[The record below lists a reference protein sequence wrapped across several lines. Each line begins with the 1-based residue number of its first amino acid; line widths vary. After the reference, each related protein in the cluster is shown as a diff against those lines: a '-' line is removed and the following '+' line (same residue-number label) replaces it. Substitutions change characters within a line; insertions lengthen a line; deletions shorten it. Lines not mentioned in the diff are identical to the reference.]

1 MRATC
6 WQKQL
11 FIETTFN
18 LLGGKH
24 LFPTSVAHTSVSFYL
39 KSVPESHLK
48 SAVTSEGEARR
59 CHSPRRPRPFPRLSL
74 RRAGLSPRPQPVAA
88 RPEPAPGSPAWS
100 LRTHFLPEPETGY
113 TCWRSRYEV
122 FLLCGKYV
130 LRCSPYSAFRVL
142 GVTINLTPQRLALRP
157 SKSRRCYR
165 LGIRSFGL
173 KSVRGCLFSWLF
185 CLPRRHRVSRRF
197 PS

>member
-1 MRATC
+1 M
-6 WQKQL
+6 
-11 FIETTFN
+11 
-18 LLGGKH
+18 
-24 LFPTSVAHTSVSFYL
+24 AHTSVSFYL

-48 SAVTSEGEARR
+48 SAVTRKGEARR
-59 CHSPRRPRPFPRLSL
+59 SHSPRHPRPFPPFSAQSWALAPPLASSGPP
-74 RRAGLSPRPQPVAA
+74 RAR
-88 RPEPAPGSPAWS
+88 PGSPAWS
-100 LRTHFLPEPETGY
+100 LRTHFPPEPETGY

-122 FLLCGKYV
+122 FLLCCKYV

-165 LGIRSFGL
+165 LGICSLGL

-185 CLPRRHRVSRRF
+185 CLPCRHRVSRRF